1 MKKLYYQPVLLLA
14 CCIICVVYLI
24 RPIDRASSNRVC
36 PPPPTPV
43 SQNAT
48 PRVNYAV
55 GYIKTLWDSK
65 VRPSD
70 EYLQR
75 SEHFRE
81 LYRENG
87 VENFNEYA
95 DFPRV
100 MAILDFIIWMKKHS
114 LSHPKR
120 LLSTCVEDPEMTLLH
135 PETVVEYRFDA
146 GGVMN
151 GDLHLLD
158 SADIGV
164 DFDMALFAQ
173 TLEHLWDPLL
183 SVKNLF
189 GKLRYGGYIF
199 TSVPTLNI
207 QHMTPNH
214 YQHFTPMG
222 LAMLFI
228 NAGFEVVE
236 IGQWGNLDYEVKLLR
251 TLQWPKWSD
260 LDQPVVNQREHPCAC
275 WILARKPEPHSS
287 TL

>member
-1 MKKLYYQPVLLLA
+1 
-14 CCIICVVYLI
+14 
-24 RPIDRASSNRVC
+24 
-36 PPPPTPV
+36 
-43 SQNAT
+43 
-48 PRVNYAV
+48 
-55 GYIKTLWDSK
+55 
-65 VRPSD
+65 
-70 EYLQR
+70 
-75 SEHFRE
+75 
-81 LYRENG
+81 
-87 VENFNEYA
+87 
-95 DFPRV
+95 
-100 MAILDFIIWMKKHS
+100 
-114 LSHPKR
+114 
-120 LLSTCVEDPEMTLLH
+120 
-135 PETVVEYRFDA
+135 
-146 GGVMN
+146 MN

-199 TSVPTLNI
+199 TSVPSLNI

-236 IGQWGNLDYEVKLLR
+236 IGQWGNLDYEVKLLH